1 MQRGEQWGDGF
12 GQSCQD
18 LGGHSSIKVGKTNG
32 FKQEENLG
40 TYTANIYSF

>member
-1 MQRGEQWGDGF
+1 VQRGEQWGDGF
-12 GQSCQD
+12 GQSC
-18 LGGHSSIKVGKTNG
+18 HSSIKVGNTNG